1 MAKIVLIFESQ
12 LDPNGGPNKQIF
24 VEAHD
29 ENGNSID
36 VGEWA
41 ADGEY
46 ETLTIDCDRFTLK
59 PLPST
64 PVPVYAGQPNKI

>member
-1 MAKIVLIFESQ
+1 MAKITLIFASRSFPSGK
-12 LDPNGGPNKQIF
+12 PNEQIF
-24 VEAHD
+24 IEAHD

-46 ETLTIDCDRFTLK
+46 ESLTIDC
-59 PLPST
+59 
-64 PVPVYAGQPNKI
+64 NKFADKI